1 MAPSTMST
9 VTATAPVTSLE
20 PPKLE
25 GLPLVLPPHLTANF
39 EKADRQLLLAYGSSP
54 GVAALVR
61 LWVACGTSRE
71 VQREF
76 ERAVLDIRR
85 KTINPPESGEFDE
98 DCL

>member
-1 MAPSTMST
+1 MTTMTPPAPARS
-9 VTATAPVTSLE
+9 VAPEKS
-20 PPKLE
+20 E
-25 GLPLVLPPHLTANF
+25 GLPVVLLPHLTANF
-39 EKADRQLLLAYGSSP
+39 EKADRQILEAYGSSP

-71 VQREF
+71 IQREF

-85 KTINPPESGEFDE
+85 KTINPPASGAFDE

>member
-1 MAPSTMST
+1 MSTLTLNAAAPSVES
-9 VTATAPVTSLE
+9 
-20 PPKLE
+20 PPLE
-25 GLPLVLPPHLTANF
+25 GLSVVLPAHLTANF
-39 EKADRQLLLAYGSSP
+39 EKADRQLLASYGSSP
-54 GVAALVR
+54 GVTALVR

-85 KTINPPESGEFDE
+85 KTLNPPESGEFDE